1 MTAAGVSEKPRETFS
16 GRVVLVL
23 LAVGVAAFAGL
34 LALTAYAPDLHD
46 GLDGQG
52 HALSRSAIGF
62 AGIVRLLR
70 DAGEAAV
77 AARGPVP
84 LGGAQGMI
92 VVTPPPGATA
102 VDLAKLK
109 PNRRVLIVLPKWRTT
124 PDPAHLGWVQ
134 KAGLLSGEQSVSVL
148 MGRLEKGASVSTSWR
163 KGPSKPVLDGSMAG
177 ATPYP
182 LGTIDRFQ
190 TIALPVG
197 KVELADEA
205 GRAVLVRL
213 DDVTFVLSDPDILN
227 NQGLA
232 SLANAKAAVA
242 ILDDCRG
249 AQGPV
254 IFDVTMNGF
263 KRSRSLLRLALE
275 PPFLGATLCAL
286 AAALLMGAH
295 AAVRFGAPTPDG
307 AALALGKA
315 ALVENA
321 AVLIELA
328 KREPAMAP
336 RYVDVVRRAAAR
348 GMGLPIAT
356 AADRID
362 RALDA
367 ATPPTLAPF
376 STLAA
381 EARTVRTRAD
391 LLDLARRLH
400 RRRLEI
406 TREAS

>member
-1 MTAAGVSEKPRETFS
+1 LTTAGVGEKPRETFS
-16 GRVVLVL
+16 GRVVLVM

-34 LALTAYAPDLHD
+34 LALSAYAPDLHD

-70 DAGEAAV
+70 DAGEPAV

-84 LGGAQGMI
+84 LNGAQGI
-92 VVTPPPGATA
+92 LVVTPPPGATA
-102 VDLAKLK
+102 KDLTKLK

-124 PDPAHLGWVQ
+124 PAPGHLGWVQ
-134 KAGLLSGEQSVSVL
+134 KAGLLAPNVVASVL
-148 MGRLEKGASVSTSWR
+148 VGRDLGSFTVTWRNGAS
-163 KGPSKPVLDGSMAG
+163 KPILANGPFAG
-177 ATPYP
+177 ATPSP
-182 LGTIDRFQ
+182 LGTIDHFQ
-190 TIALPVG
+190 TLDLPNA
-197 KVELADEA
+197 KVMLADDA
-205 GRAVLVRL
+205 GRGVLVKL
-213 DDVTFVLSDPDILN
+213 DDKTMVLSDPDILN

-232 SLANAKAAVA
+232 NLATTEAAVA
-242 ILDDCRG
+242 ILDACRG
-249 AQGPV
+249 GQGPV

-295 AAVRFGAPTPDG
+295 AAVRFGAPTPG
-307 AALALGKA
+307 AAAMALGKA

-328 KREPAMAP
+328 KREPAMAS
-336 RYVDVVRRAAAR
+336 RYADVVRRGAAK
-348 GMGLPIAT
+348 GMGLPTAT
-356 AADRID
+356 TADRID

-367 ATPPTLAPF
+367 ATHSTEAPF

-381 EARTVRTRAD
+381 EARTVKTRAD
-391 LLDLARRLH
+391 LLNLARRLH

-406 TREAS
+406 TREQS